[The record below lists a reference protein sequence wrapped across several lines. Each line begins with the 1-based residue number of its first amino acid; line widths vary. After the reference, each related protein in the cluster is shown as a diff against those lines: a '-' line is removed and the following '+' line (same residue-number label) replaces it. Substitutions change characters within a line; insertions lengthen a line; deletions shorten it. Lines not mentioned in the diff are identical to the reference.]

1 MPKVHNKRNTHT
13 RNNRGVHHDIIG
25 KGSYGE
31 VTIREGKAVKKF
43 SKLSHLI
50 QEYTALKYLTDCQY
64 IVKSTGVNF
73 AKLELYM
80 DLYDCSL
87 RNWLEDNEKNPRMD
101 RQDLM
106 KLTHDIIYGLIELHD
121 RCLSHA
127 DLKPGNILIRKHPL
141 GAVLGDC
148 GFVSIAKY
156 AKVDRTAAIYRDI
169 NIEFTQKH
177 DIFSLGICLLE
188 IHGNIRL
195 NRQPKTYDELKDVIN
210 TKITDARLNK
220 VIYNCLREDKSGRPT
235 AKTILYRLFNERPTS
250 WLKPDL
256 TPIKSNLVL
265 DPTKM
270 KDIYSISMDNRL
282 HIRAIMKRAANQFGI
297 YRTKKG
303 FGAIVTY
310 IETHNTDPET
320 YCLYSAI
327 TLMIL
332 SSLFGASG
340 FNERAVMELSEHKYH
355 TTTIHKILNDLLS
368 DYFFITM
375 LLYPD
380 K

>member
-1 MPKVHNKRNTHT
+1 MPKVHDKRGLG
-13 RNNRGVHHDIIG
+13 RDISHCVIG

-31 VTIREGKAVKKF
+31 VTTRDGKAVKKF

-50 QEYTALKYLTDCQY
+50 QEYTALKYLTECQY
-64 IVKSTGVNF
+64 IVKSAGVNF

-87 RNWLEDNEKNPRMD
+87 RNWLEHNTSSD
-101 RQDLM
+101 RHDLM
-106 KLTHDIIYGLIELHD
+106 KITHDIICGLVELHD
-121 RCLSHA
+121 RCLAHA
-127 DLKPGNILIRKHPL
+127 DLKPGNILIRKQPL

-210 TKITDARLNK
+210 TKITDSRLNK
-220 VIYNCLREDKSGRPT
+220 IIYNCLREDKSGRPT
-235 AKTILYRLFNERPTS
+235 AKTLLYRLFHERPTS

-256 TPIKSNLVL
+256 IPVKSDPTPIIS
-265 DPTKM
+265 
-270 KDIYSISMDNRL
+270 KDHRL
-282 HIRAIMKRAANQFGI
+282 EIRAIMKEASRQFGI

-303 FGAIVTY
+303 FGALLTY
-310 IETHNTDPET
+310 IEVHNIDPET

-332 SSLFGASG
+332 SALFGSSG
-340 FNERAVMELSEHKYH
+340 FNEKAVIELTEHKYH
-355 TTTIHKILNDLLS
+355 TTTVHKILNELLS
-368 DYFFITM
+368 DICFISM

>member
-1 MPKVHNKRNTHT
+1 MPKVNGKRI
-13 RNNRGVHHDIIG
+13 NNIIG

-31 VTIREGKAVKKF
+31 VTIRDGKAVKKF
-43 SKLSHLI
+43 TKLSHLI
-50 QEYTALKYLTDCQY
+50 QEHTALNYLKDCQY
-64 IVKSTGVNF
+64 IVKSAGVNF
-73 AKLELYM
+73 GKLELYM

-87 RNWLEDNEKNPRMD
+87 RNWLEDNEMAD
-101 RQDLM
+101 RHELM
-106 KLTHDIIYGLIELHD
+106 KITHDIIYGLVELHD
-121 RCLSHA
+121 RCLAHA
-127 DLKPGNILIRKHPL
+127 DLKPGNILVRKHPL

-210 TKITDARLNK
+210 NKIKDELLNK
-220 VIYNCLREDKSGRPT
+220 IIYNCLREDKSGRPSAET
-235 AKTILYRLFNERPTS
+235 LLYRLFKERPTV
-250 WLKPDL
+250 WLKPSL
-256 TPIKSNLVL
+256 IPIKSDCNNN
-265 DPTKM
+265 
-270 KDIYSISMDNRL
+270 ISKTNRL
-282 HIRAIMKRAANQFGI
+282 AIRAVMKEASKQFGI

-303 FGAIVTY
+303 FGAILTY
-310 IETHNTDPET
+310 IESHEIDPQI
-320 YCLYSAI
+320 YDLYSAI

-332 SSLFGASG
+332 SALFGSSG
-340 FNERAVMELSEHKYH
+340 FNERSVIKLCDEKYNIH
-355 TTTIHKILNDLLS
+355 TIHKILNELLS
-368 DYFFITM
+368 DYVFISM

>member
-1 MPKVHNKRNTHT
+1 MPKGVNKRIGVD
-13 RNNRGVHHDIIG
+13 NRVGVDKKDIIG

-31 VTIREGKAVKKF
+31 VTIRDGKAVKKF

-50 QEYTALKYLTDCQY
+50 QEYTALKYLNDCQY
-64 IVKSTGVNF
+64 IVKDAGANF

-87 RNWLEDNEKNPRMD
+87 RNWLEDNEKAD
-101 RQDLM
+101 KHDLM
-106 KLTHDIIYGLIELHD
+106 KITHDIIYGLVELHD

-127 DLKPGNILIRKHPL
+127 DLKPGNILVRKHPL
-141 GAVLGDC
+141 GVVLGDC

-195 NRQPKTYDELKDVIN
+195 NRQPKTYNELKDVIEN
-210 TKITDARLNK
+210 KIHDPLLNK
-220 VIYNCLREDKSGRPT
+220 IIYNCLREDKTGRPT
-235 AKTILYRLFNERPTS
+235 AKTLLYRLFHEKPTS

-256 TPIKSNLVL
+256 IPINDSY
-265 DPTKM
+265 T
-270 KDIYSISMDNRL
+270 ISRDHRL
-282 HIRAIMKRAANQFGI
+282 HIRATMKEASSQFGI

-303 FGAIVTY
+303 FGAILSY
-310 IETHNTDPET
+310 LETHTIESDK
-320 YCLYSAI
+320 YALFSAV

-332 SSLFGASG
+332 SALFGSSG
-340 FNERAVMELSEHKYH
+340 FNERAVIELCEHKYH
-355 TTTIHKILNDLLS
+355 TTTVHNILNDLLC
-368 DYFFITM
+368 DRLFIGM

>member
-1 MPKVHNKRNTHT
+1 MAKGGNRYTGNDKR
-13 RNNRGVHHDIIG
+13 DIIG

-31 VTIREGKAVKKF
+31 VTVRDGKAVKKF

-50 QEYTALKYLTDCQY
+50 QEYTALNYLNECKYV
-64 IVKSTGVNF
+64 VKGAGVNF

-87 RNWLEDNEKNPRMD
+87 RNWLEDNTKADNR
-101 RQDLM
+101 DLM
-106 KLTHDIIYGLIELHD
+106 KITHDIIYGLVELHD

-127 DLKPGNILIRKHPL
+127 DLKPGNILVRKKPL

-195 NRQPKTYDELKDVIN
+195 NRQPKTYDELKDVIG
-210 TKITDARLNK
+210 TKIHDPLLSK
-220 VIYNCLREDKSGRPT
+220 IIYNCLREDKSGRPT
-235 AKTILYRLFNERPTS
+235 AKTLLYRLFNEKPTT

-256 TPIKSNLVL
+256 IPIKDS
-265 DPTKM
+265 
-270 KDIYSISMDNRL
+270 YCISRDHRL
-282 HIRAIMKRAANQFGI
+282 HIRAIMKEASSQFNI
-297 YRTKKG
+297 YRSKKG
-303 FGAIVTY
+303 FGAILSY
-310 IETHNTDPET
+310 IETHRIESENYTV
-320 YCLYSAI
+320 YCAV

-332 SSLFGASG
+332 SSLFGTSG
-340 FNERAVMELSEHKYH
+340 FNEKAVVELCEHRYQLSH
-355 TTTIHKILNDLLS
+355 IHNILNELLS
-368 DYFFITM
+368 DHVFISM